1 MGRLLLPFALLAAAL
16 ASFFL
21 PDPWRVAAL
30 ALQGIFYGLALADP
44 VIPERSL
51 IKRVSATV
59 RAFVVLTAA
68 AACALA
74 VFVLPARQ
82 LWKETRVGA
91 PER

>member
-1 MGRLLLPFALLAAAL
+1 
-16 ASFFL
+16 L
-21 PDPWRVAAL
+21 PDPWRIVAL
-30 ALQGIFYGLALADP
+30 ALQGIFYALALADP
-44 VIPERSL
+44 LIPERSL
-51 IKRVSATV
+51 TKRVSATV

-74 VFVLPARQ
+74 VFVLPARR